1 MTNDAGVPPDAAA
14 TRGARPAS
22 ARWWQVLLGGVSVL
36 AATVVVLNIV
46 GEVPEGWWVP
56 MMLTLLG
63 GILTTATGLILGIA
77 HLTTNRPRTASG

>member
-1 MTNDAGVPPDAAA
+1 MTLECHP
-14 TRGARPAS
+14 TRQLREELARPVP
-22 ARWWQVLLGGVSVL
+22 RWWQVLLGGVSVL